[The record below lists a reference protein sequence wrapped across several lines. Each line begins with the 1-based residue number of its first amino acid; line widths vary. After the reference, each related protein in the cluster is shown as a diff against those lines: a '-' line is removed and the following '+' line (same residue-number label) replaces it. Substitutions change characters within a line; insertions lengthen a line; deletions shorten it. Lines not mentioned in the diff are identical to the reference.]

1 MNLTEITK
9 VAKFQQKRR
18 RGDLTKLATESGY
31 SVSHVSNVMN
41 GRRFNSS
48 ITSAAYR
55 MANRRLTNTQLV
67 SRLKTEVAV
76 LSA

>member
-1 MNLTEITK
+1 MNLTEFTK

-55 MANRRLTNTQLV
+55 MANRRLTNAQLV

>member
-55 MANRRLTNTQLV
+55 MANRRLTNAQLV
-67 SRLKTEVAV
+67 QRLKTEVAL

>member
-55 MANRRLTNTQLV
+55 MANRRLTNAQLV
-67 SRLKTEVAV
+67 QRLKTEVAV